1 MKFGGVVKIFNSFI
15 ALILLFNIDSLY
27 AQTSEQGID
36 LGNVISGMIWGV
48 FFKFILPAGILLIIF
63 SLFFVLVR
71 KKAKGFIGEKSLSTA
86 LSLKLDRKTY
96 SIFENLYVPAGEFA
110 TQIDLL
116 VLSVY
121 GMFVVEIKNYSGW
134 IFGDEKSKNW
144 TQVVSSKKNQ
154 FQNPI
159 RQNYKHIKALA
170 EYLNIETDK
179 IFSVIYFAGDA
190 EFKTD
195 MPSNVLSSG
204 LSKYI
209 NSKKTFKF
217 QASEV
222 NHIYD
227 RLIELKKSKSINK
240 SKHKVFLSNYQK

>member
-1 MKFGGVVKIFNSFI
+1 MKIFNFFI
-15 ALILLFNIDSLY
+15 TLIFLFNIDSLY
-27 AQTSEQGID
+27 AQTPQPGGD
-36 LGNVISGMIWGV
+36 LGKIVAGMIWGV
-48 FFKFILPAGILLIIF
+48 LFMFILPAGILLIIF
-63 SLFFVLVR
+63 SLFFALVR

-86 LSLKLDRKTY
+86 LGLKLDRKTFTT
-96 SIFENLYVPAGEFA
+96 FENLYVPAGDFA

-121 GMFVVEIKNYSGW
+121 GIFVVEIKNYSGW

-144 TQVVSSKKNQ
+144 TQVLYSKKNQ
-154 FQNPI
+154 FQNPL
-159 RQNYKHIKALA
+159 RQNYKHVKALA

-179 IFSVIYFAGDA
+179 IFSVVYFAGDA
-190 EFKTD
+190 KFKTY

-204 LSKYI
+204 LSRHI

-217 QASEV
+217 QTSEV
-222 NHIYD
+222 NRIYD
-227 RLIELKKSKSINK
+227 RLTELKKSKSINQ

>member
-1 MKFGGVVKIFNSFI
+1 VKTFNSFI
-15 ALILLFNIDSLY
+15 VLTFLFNIDILY
-27 AQTSEQGID
+27 AQTPEPAID
-36 LGNVISGMIWGV
+36 LGNVVAGMIWGV
-48 FFKFILPAGILLIIF
+48 FLKFILPVGILLIIF
-63 SLFFVLVR
+63 SLLFVFVR
-71 KKAKGFIGEKSLSTA
+71 KKAKGFIGEEGLSTA

-96 SIFENLYVPAGEFA
+96 SIFENLYVPAGESA

-121 GMFVVEIKNYSGW
+121 GIFVVEIKNYSGW

-144 TQVVSSKKNQ
+144 TQVVYSKKNQ
-154 FQNPI
+154 LQNPL
-159 RQNYKHIKALA
+159 RQNYKHVKALA
-170 EYLNIETDK
+170 EYLDIETDK
-179 IFSVIYFAGDA
+179 MFSVVYFAGNA

-204 LSKYI
+204 LSRYI
-209 NSKKTFKF
+209 NSKKTIKFKT
-217 QASEV
+217 SEV

-227 RLIELKKSKSINK
+227 RLIELKKSQSVNK